1 MEWLVICLLLNFDP
15 STVATDTLYGT
26 YVIPKEQIRL
36 NLSPPNNYTM
46 FMTEYNQRSEA
57 VNSQELSR
65 GQFSLVADTVILE
78 DATTGKAMKL
88 LAANEEKLQPINVPS
103 LNKDERFL
111 GQNQYYANGKL
122 KWEGT
127 WRKGKK
133 HGTWVYY
140 NELGDVV
147 KTIRYKRGKKIE

>member
-1 MEWLVICLLLNFDP
+1 MEWLIICLLLNFDP
-15 STVATDTLYGT
+15 SAVATDTLYGT
-26 YVIPKEQIRL
+26 YLIPKEQIRL
-36 NLSPPNNYTM
+36 NLRPPNNYTIYM
-46 FMTEYNQRSEA
+46 NEYNQRSES
-57 VNSQELSR
+57 VNIQELSR

-88 LAANEEKLQPINVPS
+88 LAANEEKLHPINVPS
-103 LNKDERFL
+103 LDKGEKFL

-133 HGTWVYY
+133 HGTWIYY
-140 NELGDVV
+140 DELGDVIKSV
-147 KTIRYKRGKKIE
+147 RYKRGKKIE